1 MRRPRLSTLL
11 VIINVGV
18 LLLAVAG
25 VAVAAA
31 SLLQRFADEQAL
43 ARVGQASATA
53 RQELT
58 RAGEDALISAR
69 LLGERPTLLRL
80 LQANQINELADFLAQ
95 FQQTSQLDGC
105 AVLRDGQVVA
115 ASGAELPWL
124 ALAAQP
130 PGDDRLLYRAAPADA
145 LLQGA
150 RARCALHRRAERR
163 PWRWHCD

>member
-31 SLLQRFADEQAL
+31 SLLQQFADEQAL
-43 ARVGQASATA
+43 ARVAQASATA

-80 LQANQINELADFLAQ
+80 LQANARSSFSDL
-95 FQQTSQLDGC
+95 GR
-105 AVLRDGQVVA
+105 AVGL
-115 ASGAELPWL
+115 S
-124 ALAAQP
+124 
-130 PGDDRLLYRAAPADA
+130 APAV
-145 LLQGA
+145 
-150 RARCALHRRAERR
+150 AERR
-163 PWRWHCD
+163 QIMATINHLDPKAIHTHITQG